1 MYEIN
6 QISSEDIPNIDDK
19 ITSLEALKKQLEDKL
34 EIKLSNQ
41 THIKQDDSFNK
52 QAQLQQLNPGVSQK
66 QEIDKKHR
74 KRSLDNSSQEKELT
88 NPAYSTQE
96 HTKSATNLDSKK
108 DALIKETLEAI
119 KEKLKKKRKAILE
132 EQQRQ
137 KQQELDKI
145 KAQYE
150 EERRNRKES
159 KTSKIHANYF

>member
-66 QEIDKKHR
+66 QEIDKK
-74 KRSLDNSSQEKELT
+74 T
-88 NPAYSTQE
+88 
-96 HTKSATNLDSKK
+96 
-108 DALIKETLEAI
+108 
-119 KEKLKKKRKAILE
+119 
-132 EQQRQ
+132 
-137 KQQELDKI
+137 
-145 KAQYE
+145 
-150 EERRNRKES
+150 
-159 KTSKIHANYF
+159 